1 MWSMV
6 VFLLRAEYLLSAA
19 VAVLDPV
26 QVDHAE
32 GSWGDARGSVVIVF
46 INVQVKCG
54 VTVNV
59 RSTETRS

>member
-1 MWSMV
+1 MTCTD
-6 VFLLRAEYLLSAA
+6 LLSAA

-26 QVDHAE
+26 QIDYAK

-46 INVQVKCG
+46 INVQVKGG

-59 RSTETRS
+59 GSTETGS